1 MKQKQILL
9 SGNRQKHLVAINDI
23 VLIKADNVYSY
34 VFLANGSSF
43 LVSDTISNI
52 ELQISSNVFYRTH
65 RSYLLNMNFIDT
77 YRKTDKKV
85 LVKHHELVVPIAR
98 DKCKDFEN
106 TLNRLFL
113 VKR

>member
-34 VFLANGSSF
+34 VFLATGRSF

-65 RSYLLNMNFIDT
+65 RSYLLNLNFIEI
-77 YRKTDKKV
+77 YRKVDKKV

-106 TLNRLFL
+106 TINKLFL

>member
-9 SGNRQKHLVAINDI
+9 NGNRQKLLIAINDI

-34 VFLANGSSF
+34 VFLANGSSL

-65 RSYLLNMNFIDT
+65 RSYLLNLNFMDI
-77 YRKTDKKV
+77 YRKSDKKV

-98 DKCKDFEN
+98 DKCKDFEHA
-106 TLNRLFL
+106 LNKLFL
-113 VKR
+113 VKK

>member
-9 SGNRQKHLVAINDI
+9 NGNRQKYLIAINDI

-34 VFLANGSSF
+34 VFLVNGSSF
-43 LVSDTISNI
+43 LASDTISNI
-52 ELQISSNVFYRTH
+52 ELQISNNDFYRTH
-65 RSYLLNMNFIDT
+65 RSFLLNMNFIDT

-85 LVKHHELVVPIAR
+85 VVKHHELVIPIAR

-106 TLNRLFL
+106 TLNDLFL